1 MIISVFTTIALIL
14 QIGAFVVHVHSID
27 TKNETLSFT
36 NTPSSYTHHCEIC
49 DATLKISHEDIA
61 IVSLVNSESILPY
74 YKSPSQSINFLTV
87 ERATSRAPPLA

>member
-49 DATLKISHEDIA
+49 DATLKI
-61 IVSLVNSESILPY
+61 
-74 YKSPSQSINFLTV
+74 
-87 ERATSRAPPLA
+87 